1 MKLPNDREQGS
12 SQNLFTALAAPEKT
26 MKSEQY
32 YILVQSAAFSAFTH
46 MEKTLTQLSM
56 ASHLT

>member
-12 SQNLFTALAAPEKT
+12 SQNLFTALGAPEKT

-32 YILVQSAAFSAFTH
+32 YILIQSAALVLL
-46 MEKTLTQLSM
+46 LTWKN
-56 ASHLT
+56 H